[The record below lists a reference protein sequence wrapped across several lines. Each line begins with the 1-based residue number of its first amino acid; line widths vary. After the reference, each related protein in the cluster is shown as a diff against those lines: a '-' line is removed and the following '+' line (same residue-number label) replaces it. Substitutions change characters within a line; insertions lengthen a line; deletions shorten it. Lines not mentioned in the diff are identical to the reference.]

1 METSLGVTSKTPL
14 SEDLQVVQD
23 VIEGLAIV
31 LVEMF
36 PDRIQQLSLALRAIA
51 PNERFGPKASQI
63 LLAAS
68 AEVEA
73 IASSA
78 RVGPKH

>member
-1 METSLGVTSKTPL
+1 METSFGVTPQTPL
-14 SEDLQVVQD
+14 SEDLQVVQA

-31 LVEMF
+31 LVDTF

-51 PNERFGPKASQI
+51 PNERFGPTASQI

-73 IASSA
+73 IATGA
-78 RVGPKH
+78 RMRPAH